1 MKNCWL
7 EQFGCSGFTG
17 VCGWNQC
24 NLFLGSLENNN
35 HYLGCNSQSSSC
47 ALSLLSW
54 GTQACLHALDVGT
67 TDSTTTSKQL
77 ILDNNMGSN
86 IPSFTHHL
94 QQHQPAEEQ
103 YFPFAKLYPAQSGG
117 LGGMGIIRD
126 SINHR

>member
-1 MKNCWL
+1 LSSLAALVSQEFVAGTKGSL
-7 EQFGCSGFTG
+7 G
-17 VCGWNQC
+17 C

-47 ALSLLSW
+47 ALSLLSR

-77 ILDNNMGSN
+77 IVDNNMGSN
-86 IPSFTHHL
+86 VPPFTHHL
-94 QQHQPAEEQ
+94 QQHQPEEQ
-103 YFPFAKLYPAQSGG
+103 YFPFEKLYPAQPGG

-126 SINHR
+126 SKNHR

>member
-1 MKNCWL
+1 LSSLAALVSL
-7 EQFGCSGFTG
+7 EFVAGTKGSLGY
-17 VCGWNQC
+17 

-67 TDSTTTSKQL
+67 TDSTTTSKQ
-77 ILDNNMGSN
+77 IIDNNMGSK

-94 QQHQPAEEQ
+94 QQHQPEEQ
-103 YFPFAKLYPAQSGG
+103 YFHLRSCIQ
-117 LGGMGIIRD
+117 L
-126 SINHR
+126 NLEV